1 MAFYEDIY
9 YSLPENEREIFFKSL
24 PRNEKEKLLFVIN
37 RDNALLN
44 VDDNKKEY
52 FKNIFSSIPDNDKN
66 SFLTV
71 FNSIIKSKRN
81 DFLQIFETINDC
93 KINYSYSMSKDN
105 IKNIVPNRKN
115 DIDSIIENIKGN
127 ESEFYRIIYCNIIKS
142 YRNFKLIRIY

>member
-71 FNSIIKSKRN
+71 FNVALNKFPS
-81 DFLQIFETINDC
+81 
-93 KINYSYSMSKDN
+93 
-105 IKNIVPNRKN
+105 
-115 DIDSIIENIKGN
+115 
-127 ESEFYRIIYCNIIKS
+127 
-142 YRNFKLIRIY
+142 